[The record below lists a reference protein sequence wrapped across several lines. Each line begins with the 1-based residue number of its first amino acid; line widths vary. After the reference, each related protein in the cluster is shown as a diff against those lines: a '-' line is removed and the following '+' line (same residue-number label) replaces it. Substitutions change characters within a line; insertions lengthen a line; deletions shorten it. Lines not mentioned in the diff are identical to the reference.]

1 MINREPLFGRLCIVD
16 AIILVAAILLLAACG
31 GSDSEYETVQE
42 ATLTTGDA
50 VPAPTGDVILT
61 ITGDIN
67 NINKGDS
74 LVFDLETLES
84 LELVRYTVSDPWQQT
99 EIAYTGVLLSDLLAV
114 AGAGEGATAVNVIA
128 LNDYAA
134 EVPISESDKWP
145 VMIATQSDGE
155 YMTIDNTGPTRI
167 IFPYDTYDDISAAR
181 NMSVWNI
188 GSMEVK

>member
-74 LVFDLETLES
+74 LVFDMETLES

>member
-1 MINREPLFGRLCIVD
+1 MINRELLFGRLRIVD